1 MDITVLEIG
10 TIPELETPDIQSM
23 VVQFDGNFEEY
34 KQVQREEVALPNE
47 NIELVSVAESYD
59 GSLVIDYIAILMNRK
74 PVRQIHF
81 VPQR

>member
-1 MDITVLEIG
+1 MEITMLEIG
-10 TIPELETPDIQSM
+10 TIPGHEIPDIQSM

-47 NIELVSVAESYD
+47 NIELVSVSESYD
-59 GSLVIDYIAILMNRK
+59 GSLVIDYIAVLMNRK